1 MTKYIFVLGGV
12 ISGLG
17 KGVTSGSIGAI
28 LKEMGFNITIKKLD
42 PYLNVDPGTLNPI
55 EHGEVYVTND
65 GGETDL
71 DLGYYERFADINVTK
86 NNSTSSGKLMY
97 QLLKRERKGEFLGKT
112 ITMIPHFTNSI
123 KDFIYADSEN
133 YDIIICEIGGS
144 AGDYEANAFLETIRQ
159 IKQEKPK
166 DVIICFLSY
175 LVYYEASK
183 ELKTKPTQVGL
194 RQLMSAGLES
204 DIIFLRS
211 EHEMNESIKGKIA
224 LYGNVKTNNIIPAYN
239 VPSIYE
245 VPLQYRKQG
254 LVESIKNKLD
264 IKEKKNP
271 TFEKWIKLN
280 DRINNLKHKITLG
293 VVGKYVEL
301 EDAYYSV
308 IEAIK
313 HAGWYY
319 STKINIVFINARN
332 PTNTIEELKN
342 VDCILVPGGFGT
354 SGIEEI
360 ISAITYAREN
370 LVPFMG
376 ICLGMQLAVI
386 EFARNMAGIK
396 NASSSEFGKSTDEFV
411 VDLMTEWKTDNKTI
425 EKRDKNEDKGGT
437 LRLGSYDTVVKNGSL
452 AHKVYESINFKE
464 RHRHRYEV
472 NIKYKNQL
480 EDKGMNFSGLSPDG
494 KLPEIV
500 EINEFNLNGK
510 IVKHPYFIAG
520 QFHPEFNSSP
530 FKPHPMFKGLIKA
543 ALRIKLK
550 DKFNQDTIH
559 K

>member
-370 LVPFMG
+370 LIPFMG

-480 EDKGMNFSGLSPDG
+480 EEKGMNFSGLSPDG

-543 ALRIKLK
+543 ALKIKLK
-550 DKFNQDTIH
+550 DKFN
-559 K
+559 

>member
-97 QLLKRERKGEFLGKT
+97 QLLKKERKGEFLGKT

-370 LVPFMG
+370 LIPFMG

-480 EDKGMNFSGLSPDG
+480 EEKGMNFSGLSPDG

-543 ALRIKLK
+543 ALKIKLK
-550 DKFNQDTIH
+550 DKFN
-559 K
+559 